1 MAKNSKSQLD
11 YIRDYFIEN
20 SNKDLETTKIKGII
34 ENKYLSETGKR
45 FEDCDRGIRSL
56 YQKGWLIKVRKG
68 CYKYDPNYK
77 SEDKTS
83 HDFPDKIKKQIL
95 KRDKYK
101 CVVCKLG
108 KKEGLDLQIDHI
120 KPRDRGGKSTL
131 DNGQTLCS
139 RCNFLKKNMSM
150 KSLGKKI
157 FQNLLKQSIK
167 TKNSEMT
174 KIAKE
179 FLKLFEKY
187 KLN

>member
-1 MAKNSKSQLD
+1 M
-11 YIRDYFIEN
+11 
-20 SNKDLETTKIKGII
+20 
-34 ENKYLSETGKR
+34 
-45 FEDCDRGIRSL
+45 
-56 YQKGWLIKVRKG
+56 
-68 CYKYDPNYK
+68 
-77 SEDKTS
+77 
-83 HDFPDKIKKQIL
+83 
-95 KRDKYK
+95 
-101 CVVCKLG
+101 VCKLG

-179 FLKLFEKY
+179 FLKLFERY

>member
-1 MAKNSKSQLD
+1 MANNSKSQLD
-11 YIRDYFIEN
+11 YIKDYFKAN
-20 SNKDLETTKIKGII
+20 PNKDLNTTKIKGII
-34 ENKYLSETGKR
+34 ENQYLSKTGKR

-56 YQKGWLIKVRKG
+56 YQKGWLIKVKKG

-77 SEDKTS
+77 SDDKTS
-83 HDFPDKIKKQIL
+83 HDFPGIIKKQIL

-120 KPRDRGGKSTL
+120 IPRDRGGKSTL
-131 DNGQTLCS
+131 ENGQTLCS

-150 KSLGKKI
+150 NSLGKKI

-167 TKNSEMT
+167 KKNTEMT

-179 FLKLFEKY
+179 FLKLFKKY